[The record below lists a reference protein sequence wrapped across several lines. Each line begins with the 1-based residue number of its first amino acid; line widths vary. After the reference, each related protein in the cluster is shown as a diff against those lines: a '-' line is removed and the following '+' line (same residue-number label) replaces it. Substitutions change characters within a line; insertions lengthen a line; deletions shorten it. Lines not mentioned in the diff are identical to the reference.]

1 MGNDFKYVIRYSN
14 VLNIQMFGAGKI
26 YFKNIFCI
34 KALTLTKAFVCLF
47 VFFKMTGKTVIL

>member
-26 YFKNIFCI
+26 SFKNIFCI
-34 KALTLTKAFVCLF
+34 KALTLTKAFVCL
-47 VFFKMTGKTVIL
+47 VFFFSK